1 MLGVQSLIAFRRGRK
16 HGEMNARND
25 LCGRAVTH
33 LDGRIVGPLDQEA
46 SRLGPVLEKSRPELL
61 NCVRISGREVFD
73 LHAEQ
78 TVAVVS
84 KERTG
89 GGVRIYVGAV
99 VVNEQ
104 HRSHRSK
111 EEGLQEIS

>member
-1 MLGVQSLIAFRRGRK
+1 
-16 HGEMNARND
+16 MNARND

-33 LDGRIVGPLDQEA
+33 LDGRVVGPLDQEA
-46 SRLGPVLEKSRPELL
+46 SRLGSVLEKSRPELL
-61 NCVRISGREVFD
+61 NGVGVSRGEVFD

-78 TVAVVS
+78 TVSVVS

-89 GGVRIYVGAV
+89 RGVRIYVGAL

-104 HRSHRSK
+104 HRSDRAK
-111 EEGLQEIS
+111 KEGLQEIR